1 MKKELSAAEAAQILG
16 VSLPTLYSYVSRGL
30 LASSAREA
38 SGSKRYAHEEVL
50 RLAARRADAKR
61 AGHRVAAAMDWGVP
75 VLETAIC
82 RIADGTLSYRGHD
95 AIGLAESA
103 TLEGVACL
111 LWGQADAG
119 YFGDVLSQPVQPLPR
134 GVGMVGVGVGES
146 GAGAGLQPLER
157 ALALLPLLAGRQ
169 QQGIAGDSFYVS
181 GAHLMR
187 VLASLLTGKE
197 ASAQPLHQQLAQA
210 WDGDAAQADIIRA
223 ALVLLADHEL
233 NASTFAVR
241 CVASTGAS
249 QAAALSAGL
258 AALSGPRHGGGC
270 AEARG
275 LLERALAA
283 PDREAVL
290 MEVCLGDAKTR
301 EIPGFAHPLYPAGD
315 PRGRYLLERL
325 KQIPRKV
332 PIIHELLNIG
342 DTLAAHC
349 TVQPNSDLALAMMEI
364 GFGWPRGAG
373 LSLFALARSAGWIA
387 HAAEQMADGK
397 LIRPR
402 ARYIGKFAPA

>member
-75 VLETAIC
+75 VLETSIC
-82 RIADGTLSYRGHD
+82 RIADGALSYRGHD
-95 AIGLAESA
+95 AVGLAETA
-103 TLEGVACL
+103 TLEDVACL
-111 LWGQADAG
+111 LWGHAEAR
-119 YFGDVLSQPVQPLPR
+119 YFGAVLSQPAHSLPL
-134 GVGMVGVGVGES
+134 GIGED
-146 GAGAGLQPLER
+146 GAGLPPLER
-157 ALALLPLLAGRQ
+157 ALALLPLLAPRRPQ
-169 QQGIAGDSFYVS
+169 TAGDDSFYAN

-187 VLASLLTGKE
+187 VLASLLTGE
-197 ASAQPLHQQLAQA
+197 EVSARPLHQQLARA
-210 WDGDAAQADIIRA
+210 WGGDAAQADIIRA

-249 QAAALSAGL
+249 LAAALSAGL

-270 AEARG
+270 EEARG

-283 PDREAVL
+283 PDREVFL
-290 MEVCLGDAKTR
+290 VDVCRDSEKAR

-315 PRGRYLLERL
+315 PRGQHLLECL

-342 DTLAAHC
+342 DTLSTHC
-349 TVQPNSDLALAMMEI
+349 AVQPNADLALAIMEI

-373 LSLFALARSAGWIA
+373 LRLFALARSAGWIA
-387 HAAEQMADGK
+387 HAAEQLADGK

-402 ARYIGKFAPA
+402 ARYVGKFVPA

>member
-1 MKKELSAAEAAQILG
+1 MKKELSAAEAARILG

-38 SGSKRYAHEEVL
+38 TGSKCYAHEEVL

-75 VLETAIC
+75 VLETSIC

-103 TLEGVACL
+103 TLEEVACL
-111 LWGQADAG
+111 LWGHADAG
-119 YFGDVLSQPVQPLPR
+119 YFGDVLSQSVHPLPR
-134 GVGMVGVGVGES
+134 GVGEGGD
-146 GAGAGLQPLER
+146 GAALPPLER
-157 ALALLPLLAGRQ
+157 ALALLPLLAQRQ
-169 QQGIAGDSFYVS
+169 PQSADGGSFYVN

-187 VLASLLTGKE
+187 VLASLLAGE
-197 ASAQPLHQQLAQA
+197 EVSAQPLHQQLAQA
-210 WDGDAAQADIIRA
+210 WGGDAAQADIIRA

-249 QAAALSAGL
+249 LAAALSAGL

-270 AEARG
+270 AEARD
-275 LLERALAA
+275 LLERALAQ
-283 PDREAVL
+283 PDREAFL
-290 MEVCLGDAKTR
+290 ADACRDNEKAR

-315 PRGRYLLERL
+315 PRGRHLLERL

-349 TVQPNSDLALAMMEI
+349 AVQPNSDLALAMMEI
-364 GFGWPRGAG
+364 AFAWPRGAG

-387 HAAEQMADGK
+387 HAAEQLADGK

-402 ARYIGKFAPA
+402 ARYVGKFAPA

>member
-38 SGSKRYAHEEVL
+38 TGSKRYAHEEVL

-75 VLETAIC
+75 VLETSIC

-95 AIGLAESA
+95 AIGLAANA
-103 TLEGVACL
+103 TLEDVACL
-111 LWGQADAG
+111 LWGHADAG
-119 YFGDVLSQPVQPLPR
+119 YFGDALAQPVPPLPR
-134 GVGMVGVGVGES
+134 GVRQDENVDVDGG
-146 GAGAGLQPLER
+146 GLPPLER
-157 ALALLPLLAGRQ
+157 ALALLPLLARHQ
-169 QQGIAGDSFYVS
+169 PQGATSDSFFAD
-181 GAHLMR
+181 GAQLMR
-187 VLASLLTGKE
+187 VLASLLTGKA

-249 QAAALSAGL
+249 LAAALSAGL

-270 AEARG
+270 EEART
-275 LLERALAA
+275 LLELALAA
-283 PDREAVL
+283 PKRDAFL
-290 MEVCLGDAKTR
+290 MDVCRDSVKTR

-315 PRGRYLLERL
+315 PRGRHLLERL
-325 KQIPRKV
+325 KQVPRNV

-349 TVQPNSDLALAMMEI
+349 AVQPNSDLVLAIMEI

-387 HAAEQMADGK
+387 HAAEQLADGK

-402 ARYIGKFAPA
+402 ARYVGKFAPA

>member
-30 LASSAREA
+30 LVSSAREA
-38 SGSKRYAHEEVL
+38 TGSKRYAHEEVL

-75 VLETAIC
+75 VLETSIC

-95 AIGLAESA
+95 AIGLAANA
-103 TLEGVACL
+103 TLEDVACL
-111 LWGQADAG
+111 LWGHADAG
-119 YFGDVLSQPVQPLPR
+119 YFGAVLSQPVLPLPH
-134 GVGMVGVGVGES
+134 GVGEDCT
-146 GAGAGLQPLER
+146 GLPPLER
-157 ALALLPLLAGRQ
+157 ALALLPLLARHRP
-169 QQGIAGDSFYVS
+169 QGAAGDSFYAD
-181 GAHLMR
+181 GAQLMR
-187 VLASLLTGKE
+187 VLAGLLTGKA

-210 WDGDAAQADIIRA
+210 WGGDGVQADIIRA

-249 QAAALSAGL
+249 LAAALSAGL

-270 AEARG
+270 EEARA

-283 PDREAVL
+283 PDREAFL
-290 MEVCLGDAKTR
+290 LDVCRGNEKAR

-315 PRGRYLLERL
+315 PRGRHLLGRL

-342 DTLAAHC
+342 DTLTAHC
-349 TVQPNSDLALAMMEI
+349 AAQPNSDLALAIMEI

-373 LSLFALARSAGWIA
+373 LSVFALARSAGWIA
-387 HAAEQMADGK
+387 HAAEQLADGK

-402 ARYIGKFAPA
+402 ARYVGKFAPT